1 MLYDG
6 LVQRERAEWEA
17 AQRVEQARARQ
28 AAIAGALKGLPPLA
42 PAIQCGDVAAMK
54 RAASILRDAYGLQV
68 QERE

>member
-28 AAIAGALKGLPPLA
+28 AAIADALKGLPPLA

-54 RAASILRDAYGLQV
+54 RAASIVQHAYGLQV